1 MTDSILTDGVE
12 GLLKMQTVDLSENPK
27 ITSKGWKHFS
37 SNISAESSLQHLIY
51 QQGTVTEASAAA
63 LSELLPFL
71 TELDLSQCKFEGGSL
86 QNVLKKMQDL
96 DELSK
101 MKIKKILLNRCSL
114 NKQDKDRI
122 EAINKNYEGESL
134 IIHDM

>member
-1 MTDSILTDGVE
+1 
-12 GLLKMQTVDLSENPK
+12 
-27 ITSKGWKHFS
+27 
-37 SNISAESSLQHLIY
+37 
-51 QQGTVTEASAAA
+51 
-63 LSELLPFL
+63 
-71 TELDLSQCKFEGGSL
+71 
-86 QNVLKKMQDL
+86 MQDL

-122 EAINKNYEGESL
+122 EVINTNYEGESL